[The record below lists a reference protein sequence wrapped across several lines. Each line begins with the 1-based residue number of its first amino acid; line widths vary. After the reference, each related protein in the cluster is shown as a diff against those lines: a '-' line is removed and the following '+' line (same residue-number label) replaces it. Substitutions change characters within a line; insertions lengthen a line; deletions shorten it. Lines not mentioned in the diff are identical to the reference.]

1 MGKEVDIFGK
11 ALSDYIAGNYT
22 EDITVQSSIAED
34 DVIPLPYLFRDF
46 SEMPKIEQI
55 ALKLC
60 KGSVLDIG
68 TGAGSHSLW
77 LQQKGLEVTA
87 LDISK
92 GALEVHQMR
101 INTLLPKR
109 QLKNSINAHIL
120 NHKGTYDTLLMLM
133 NGTGIFEKI
142 EKVDTYLQHLKSLLT
157 KDGQIL
163 IDGSDIAFMF
173 EDDDGGF
180 WVDTHRDYYG
190 EVTYSMH
197 YKGEQSGSFDWL
209 YLDYERLAWYAQK
222 NELNCELI
230 LEGDH
235 YEYLARLSLT

>member
-11 ALSDYIAGNYT
+11 ALRDYVDGNYT
-22 EDITVQSSIAED
+22 EDIIVHSSIAED

-46 SEMPKIEQI
+46 EEMPAIEQK
-55 ALKLC
+55 ALELC
-60 KGSVLDIG
+60 KGSILDIG
-68 TGAGSHSLW
+68 SGAGSHSLW
-77 LQQKGLEVTA
+77 LQKKDFEVTA

-92 GALEVHQMR
+92 GALEVHQER
-101 INTLLPKR
+101 TVALSRKR
-109 QLKNSINAHIL
+109 DLKASINEPVL
-120 NHKGTYDTLLMLM
+120 NHKHTYDTLLLLM

-142 EKVDTYLQHLKSLLT
+142 SSIDTYLTHLKSLIN

-173 EDDDGGF
+173 EDEDGGF
-180 WVDTHRDYYG
+180 WMDTHRDYYG
-190 EVTYSMH
+190 EVTYSMS
-197 YKGEQSGSFDWL
+197 YKGLQSASFDWL
-209 YLDYERLAWYAQK
+209 YLDYNRLAWYAKK

-235 YEYLARLSLT
+235 FEYLARLSLT